1 MKFKFIKK
9 GDAII
14 IAAVILACIILL
26 IPKFINKTDVEAVIY
41 VDGSEYMR
49 TSLDEDKTI
58 TPDTQIQTVIKVHDG
73 EIYFESSECP
83 DKVCVKTGKLKRAG
97 DTAACLPAK
106 VVITLVGD
114 KKTHDAI
121 TG

>member
-1 MKFKFIKK
+1 MKFKFFKK
-9 GDAII
+9 GDLII
-14 IAAVILACIILL
+14 IAAVLFVCVLLL
-26 IPKFINKTDVEAVIY
+26 IPNFINKTNVEAVIY

-58 TPDTQIQTVIKVHDG
+58 TPDTEIQTVIKVHDG
-73 EIYFESSECP
+73 EIYFESSQCP